1 MAHPFNTLNNENGV
15 WKAPI
20 FSPLLSATVEL
31 IVEAEKQPLA
41 WQKSIFD
48 ELTDNNSALKN
59 DLYQAISAYCH
70 ATYSDY
76 HDSTSSHSNCHS
88 SNNAQGLTPH
98 TILIC
103 DMAPEKKKSACCST
117 VHGNQNTACMLLSKT
132 EKSQTLAFNVLPFKG
147 IP

>member
-103 DMAPEKKKSACCST
+103 DMAPEKKEISLLFDCAWESE
-117 VHGNQNTACMLLSKT
+117 HGLHVIIQDGKIADIGF
-132 EKSQTLAFNVLPFKG
+132 QRIAF
-147 IP
+147 